1 MSNSVGDFFFFSLSR
16 KCSSRCGTYDERKD
30 HLDYLILRANSALSR
45 LDAMVKANDPNY
57 PLDVLRLFHNCQSL
71 DKFLKL
77 SHFDDPDMN
86 DLVSLIG
93 AEVSKL
99 KGSDNQKQPNDLS
112 CVASPMSE
120 DNQETLPTGSCQVA
134 CSPLNRTDVSLS
146 GNNVNN
152 YNEEESCIYKCDQA
166 STKLSTSQSA
176 MFLLQ
181 SDKGDSGVD
190 LTLATSKTMSKS
202 MDFSS
207 SVKETPIWMR
217 LASSRLNNF
226 NQENVEWDKSMK
238 ELCSRLIKLL
248 QDRIGRMPKE
258 VNKKW
263 RKRILEATRNVPFCD
278 DCYKEKGVQ
287 TESSQVEE
295 TDALPGHSWFS
306 VTAGPTEH
314 KAVQTSVTVEAI
326 AASGAATAITVGGT
340 DEASGASNE
349 HKSDT
354 DAGNE
359 VNKLDNSLS
368 LDPQEDVSVEEFDPA
383 ARNTNGKYLFC
394 LLLFLFIA
402 F

>member
-1 MSNSVGDFFFFSLSR
+1 
-16 KCSSRCGTYDERKD
+16 
-30 HLDYLILRANSALSR
+30 
-45 LDAMVKANDPNY
+45 MVKSNDPNY

-86 DLVSLIG
+86 DLVSLIE
-93 AEVSKL
+93 AEVSRL
-99 KGSDNQKQPNDLS
+99 KSGDINILNNQKQPNDSS
-112 CVASPMSE
+112 CVAAPTPE
-120 DNQETLPTGSCQVA
+120 DNQETTPSSSCQVA
-134 CSPLNRTDVSLS
+134 CTPSSQTDTLS
-146 GNNVNN
+146 GNDVNIDKK
-152 YNEEESCIYKCDQA
+152 ESCTHKGNQA
-166 STKLSTSQSA
+166 STKLSTSKSA
-176 MFLLQ
+176 TFLLHA
-181 SDKGDSGVD
+181 DKGDSGVD
-190 LTLATSKTMSKS
+190 LTLGTSKTLSKS

-217 LASSRLNNF
+217 LPSSRLNDTSH
-226 NQENVEWDKSMK
+226 ENIEWDKSMK

-278 DCYKEKGVQ
+278 DCYKDKGVQ

-306 VTAGPTEH
+306 ITAGPTEH

-326 AASGAATAITVGGT
+326 AAAGAATANIAGEP
-340 DEASGASNE
+340 DEASGASKE

-359 VNKLDNSLS
+359 VDKLDNSLP
-368 LDPQEDVSVEEFDPA
+368 LDAQEDCSVEEFDPA
-383 ARNTNGKYLFC
+383 ARNTNGK
-394 LLLFLFIA
+394 
-402 F
+402 